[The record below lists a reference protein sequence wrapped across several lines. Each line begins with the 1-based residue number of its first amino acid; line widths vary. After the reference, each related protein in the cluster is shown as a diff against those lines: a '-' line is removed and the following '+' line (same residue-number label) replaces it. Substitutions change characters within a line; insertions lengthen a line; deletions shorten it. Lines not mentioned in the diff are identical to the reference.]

1 MGRKKIKKVEDGNSI
16 SVHYKGTLDDG
27 QEFDSS
33 YNRGEPVTFQVG
45 SGVMIPGFN
54 NGVIGMKV
62 GETKKVEIQPKDA
75 YGEHNPEG
83 VQEVTKE
90 NFPNDFDFE
99 TGRIIQGTVQN
110 GQPFVATILEEKN
123 ETVTLDFNHPM
134 AGKNLNFEIEL
145 VSINED

>member
-1 MGRKKIKKVEDGNSI
+1 MGRKKAKKVESGNNI

-27 QEFDSS
+27 QQFDSS
-33 YNRGEPVTFQVG
+33 YDRGEPVTFSVG
-45 SGVMIPGFN
+45 SGMMIAGFN

-62 GETKKVEIQPKDA
+62 GETKKVEISPQEA
-75 YGEHNPEG
+75 YGEHNPDG

-90 NFPNDFDFE
+90 NFPNDFDFV
-99 TGRIIQGTVQN
+99 TGKIIQGTVQN

-123 ETVTLDFNHPM
+123 DTVTLDFNHPM

-145 VSINED
+145 VSINE